1 MQERLDRAC
10 ASAEWQELFPYVKES
25 HLQASYSDHIPILIN
40 ITGLDQRGRRK
51 KIPRCFEEKWA
62 SHAECKNFIRQAW
75 ETGACL
81 GSPMYRLFEK
91 IKRCQLALVEWS
103 RNTFSNSKS
112 ELQVKQA
119 ALEELSAMNDPNKVP
134 EIRELKNNINT
145 LLHQDELFW
154 RQRSR
159 SIWLPAGE
167 KNTKYFHQG
176 RVSGAGKL
184 TYMVWK
190 TKIGNGVPVRD
201 TLPQ

>member
-1 MQERLDRAC
+1 
-10 ASAEWQELFPYVKES
+10 
-25 HLQASYSDHIPILIN
+25 
-40 ITGLDQRGRRK
+40 
-51 KIPRCFEEKWA
+51 
-62 SHAECKNFIRQAW
+62 
-75 ETGACL
+75 
-81 GSPMYRLFEK
+81 MYRLFEK

-154 RQRSR
+154 RQRLR

-167 KNTKYFHQG
+167 KNTKYFH
-176 RVSGAGKL
+176 
-184 TYMVWK
+184 
-190 TKIGNGVPVRD
+190 
-201 TLPQ
+201 